1 MARVKSFE
9 LRKKNREELLKQV
22 TDLKNEL
29 AQHRVAKVTAGAPS
43 KLAKIKDIRRS
54 IARTLTV
61 YNETQR
67 AELKNHFK
75 KAKRKPLD
83 LRPKLTR
90 TLRRRLLPSEEAK
103 MTLRQKKRLQ
113 HFGPRKFAVKN

>member
-1 MARVKSFE
+1 MIFS
-9 LRKKNREELLKQV
+9 
-22 TDLKNEL
+22 
-29 AQHRVAKVTAGAPS
+29 
-43 KLAKIKDIRRS
+43 KDIRRS

-90 TLRRRLLPSEEAK
+90 TLRRRLMPSEEAQ
-103 MTLRQKKRLQ
+103 MTLRQKKKLQ

>member
-1 MARVKSFE
+1 MYSILDILMRSLDYFFDRVSDFS
-9 LRKKNREELLKQV
+9 LLC
-22 TDLKNEL
+22 
-29 AQHRVAKVTAGAPS
+29 S
-43 KLAKIKDIRRS
+43 KDIRRS